1 MGTRW
6 FVAAAVFFTLLTH
19 ASAQNISWRPTV
31 IAQHGMVAAGHP
43 LAAEAGMRILKAGG
57 NAIDAAMATWAV
69 QGEVEPG
76 MTGLG
81 ADMLVLIYI
90 AKTGEVKF
98 INGTGYAP
106 QAATIDFYNS
116 KGGLPDSGPLSIS
129 VPGAVG
135 GAAYAIKKYGTKPL
149 ADVLAPAIEIA
160 EQGFPITD
168 SLARGLAGSREKL
181 AKWPSTTK
189 VWFKDGKPLQMGDV
203 LVNPQLARTLRAIA
217 AQGPDVFYKG
227 EIAKTT
233 AAYLKANG
241 GIITEGDLAGYQPY
255 EDAPV
260 HTNYRGAEVYECPPN
275 SQGFVMLEALN
286 ILEGYDLKAMGHNT
300 APYLHAV
307 TESLKLSFADR
318 NKYVADPK
326 FVPNIPMKG
335 LLSKEYAAIRRAAID
350 PNRAIEGEPAPGDP
364 ARMTSSQQDAR
375 LKLRAPFGTMPR
387 APFGT
392 VERAPFGTVE
402 REALAERADRYAPPQ
417 VAPTRVAPFDPDEI
431 LNLTTYL
438 AVVDKDH
445 NMVSV
450 TSSLLSGFGSGMV
463 VDGGGFFLNDR
474 MRYWNLEPNDVNA
487 LRPGKRVRQTINPAM
502 ALKDGK
508 PWIAFGTPGS
518 DTQPQTQL
526 QFFLNVAEFGMHVQQ
541 ALEQPAVISNSFRDS
556 YAPHAVKGELIT
568 PAMLDAK
575 VRDALAAKGH
585 KLDVRDSRGVGSVK
599 AILVDPRTGVLMG
612 GVSPTGDS
620 YVMAW

>member
-6 FVAAAVFFTLLTH
+6 LVAAGVFVGLLTH

-98 INGTGYAP
+98 VNGSGYAP

-129 VPGAVG
+129 VPGALG
-135 GAAYAIKKYGTKPL
+135 GATYALKKYGTKPL
-149 ADVLAPAIEIA
+149 AEVLAPAIEIA

-168 SLARGLAGSREKL
+168 SLARGLAGSRDKL

-189 VWFKDGKPLQMGDV
+189 IWFKDGKPLQMGDV

-217 AQGPDVFYKG
+217 AQGPEVFYKG
-227 EIAKTT
+227 EIARTT

-241 GIITEGDLAGYQPY
+241 GIITESDLAGYQPY
-255 EDAPV
+255 EDTPV
-260 HTNYRGAEVYECPPN
+260 HTNYRGTEVYECPPN

-286 ILEGYDLKAMGHNT
+286 ILEGYDLRAMGHNT

-326 FVPNIPMKG
+326 FVPDIPMNA
-335 LLSKEYAAIRRAAID
+335 LLSKQYAAIRRAAID
-350 PNRAIEGEPAPGDP
+350 PNRAIEGEPAPGNP
-364 ARMTSSQQDAR
+364 NAHPSTGSGRAGLGVARAELVEAR
-375 LKLRAPFGTMPR
+375 
-387 APFGT
+387 
-392 VERAPFGTVE
+392 V
-402 REALAERADRYAPPQ
+402 DRYASPQ
-417 VAPTRVAPFDPDEI
+417 QSPSRVAPFDPDEI

-487 LRPGKRVRQTINPAM
+487 LMPGKRVRQTINPAM

-526 QFFLNVAEFGMHVQQ
+526 QFFLNVAEFGMQVQQ

-599 AILVDPRTGVLMG
+599 AILIDPRTGVLMG